1 MRRTSS
7 GQLEVA
13 PGVWL
18 DARRAVWLAPER
30 VLAVADLHLGYPWV
44 QRRAGQ
50 LLPIGAPDDTLE
62 RLMALMESYSPE
74 RVVLLGDIV
83 HRACLDLP
91 QLGAELRN
99 FLTTLG
105 SSCRVQLVGGN
116 HDRNLEKLLNFLRLD
131 CLVES
136 QVSAGPHLL
145 LHGDTEPDEEQT
157 VSRRSDSGFIVM
169 GHEHPAVRLGDG
181 VASSARCPC
190 FLIGPRLLVVP
201 AFSNWTSGTVTSHY
215 EPMSPLARTE
225 RFTRAIV
232 IVAGKLLALPFPLG
246 C

>member
-1 MRRTSS
+1 
-7 GQLEVA
+7 
-13 PGVWL
+13 
-18 DARRAVWLAPER
+18 
-30 VLAVADLHLGYPWV
+30 
-44 QRRAGQ
+44 
-50 LLPIGAPDDTLE
+50 
-62 RLMALMESYSPE
+62 MALQESYSAE

-91 QLGAELRN
+91 QLGAELCN

-105 SSCRVQLVGGN
+105 ASCRVQLVGGN
-116 HDRNLEKLLNFLRLD
+116 HDRNLEKLLSFLRLD

-145 LHGDTEPDEEQT
+145 LHGDTEPDDEQA
-157 VSRRSDSGFIVM
+157 VNYRAGSGFIIM

-190 FLIGPRLLVVP
+190 FLIGPRLLVLP
-201 AFSNWTSGTVTSHY
+201 AFSNWASGTVTSHY
-215 EPMSPLARTE
+215 APMSRLARTE
-225 RFTRAIV
+225 RFTRAIA
-232 IVAGKLLALPFPLG
+232 IVAGKLLTLPFPLG